1 MSIAKRTKDK
11 RIALGLTQSELA
23 TLAGTTQQ
31 SIEQLESGKTKRPR
45 FLPELAK
52 ALNCELSWLLE
63 GDNKQTL
70 ASEIP
75 PQDEWHSV
83 SEWDNNTPLN
93 ADEVEI
99 RYFKSIELAA
109 GDGCCTNEDHNGY
122 KLRFSKSTLRRYG
135 ASPQNV
141 ICFSVYGDSMSPV
154 IPNGSTVTVDTAN
167 TRIVDGGIYAIEQDS
182 LFRIKLL
189 YRQPGGKLII
199 RSYNKDEFPDE
210 FAEIDSV
217 KIMGRVIHWSVMAW

>member
-63 GDNKQTL
+63 GDNKQTH

-83 SEWDNNTPLN
+83 SEWDNDTPLN

-99 RYFKSIELAA
+99 RYLKVL
-109 GDGCCTNEDHNGY
+109 N
-122 KLRFSKSTLRRYG
+122 LPL
-135 ASPQNV
+135 
-141 ICFSVYGDSMSPV
+141 
-154 IPNGSTVTVDTAN
+154 
-167 TRIVDGGIYAIEQDS
+167 
-182 LFRIKLL
+182 
-189 YRQPGGKLII
+189 
-199 RSYNKDEFPDE
+199 
-210 FAEIDSV
+210 
-217 KIMGRVIHWSVMAW
+217 VMAAVLTKIIMAIN